1 MMVQNPWIF
10 WAFLAAAVPLI
21 IHLFGRQPRKTV
33 RISSLMWLKEIKTSE
48 RRKKRLKD
56 ILVLLFR
63 TLAIIFV
70 VFSLVNW
77 RSSDRVENL
86 VIDNHPAHWEK
97 QWYKD
102 AINQLPDG
110 VYRTFLRDGSY
121 LGHWSKADLPE
132 IMANVSPSNTFSIEH
147 QQATLLSYGFDSIP
161 PAQFN
166 QILLP
171 QRSKYDNHPIGIKV
185 LQNSIE
191 ASVDSAQDLSWD
203 IYRGGALYSTENGT
217 HISLPKS
224 MFASKDTFEISA
236 KLDSVPFD
244 NTITVIR
251 ESPKKTA
258 VLTFDKSQCWSCSYF
273 KPDTIFADEKT
284 ASFDA
289 SSFGVVL
296 LEGFDFIPEE
306 LADYDGTL
314 LMFYPKRTTPTAA
327 AVPVL
332 EHSFY
337 SEHFLGP
344 SLQNRWPK
352 YARLD
357 ESLKLDE
364 GYEPTLTSELGE
376 VISGFSP
383 DGQRYIQLFFPEE
396 TQHPFYEALFQFAGA
411 NSTLRIEMPPFLGT
425 DHYSEN
431 LAIDGVQIFDNSTHS
446 YSTKDQFWT
455 REKIALAL
463 ALLSVVL
470 ALIFAKI

>member
-86 VIDNHPAHWEK
+86 VIDNHAAHWEK

-132 IMANVSPSNTFSIEH
+132 IMANVSPSNTFSTEH
-147 QQATLLSYGFDSIP
+147 PQATLLSYGFDSIP

-171 QRSKYDNHPIGIKV
+171 QRNKYDNHPIGIKV

-203 IYRGGALYSTENGT
+203 IYRGGALYSTDNGT
-217 HISLPKS
+217 QISLPKS

-236 KLDSVPFD
+236 QLDSVPFD
-244 NTITVIR
+244 NTIAVIR
-251 ESPKKTA
+251 ESPKKSA

-273 KPDTIFADEKT
+273 KPDTIFAAEKI

-306 LADYDGTL
+306 LADYYGTL
-314 LMFYPKRTTPTAA
+314 LMFYPKRSAPTAG

-332 EHSFY
+332 EHPFY

-364 GYEPTLTSELGE
+364 GYEPILTSDLGE

-396 TQHPFYEALFQFAGA
+396 TQHPFYEALLQFAGA

-431 LAIDGVQIFDNSTHS
+431 LAIDGVQIFDNSAQS

-463 ALLSVVL
+463 ALLSAVL